1 MTKDLSVD
9 AVRFLE
15 MVPGRASTISS
26 VLAEQDL
33 KKPPLRAILGGR
45 FASAG

>member
-1 MTKDLSVD
+1 MTKDLSVE

-15 MVPGRASTISS
+15 IVPGRVLTISGL
-26 VLAEQDL
+26 LAEQDL
-33 KKPPLRAILGGR
+33 KKLPLRAILGGR

>member
-1 MTKDLSVD
+1 MTKDLSVE

-15 MVPGRASTISS
+15 IVRGRVLTISS
-26 VLAEQDL
+26 LLAEQDL
-33 KKPPLRAILGGR
+33 KKLPLRAILGGR